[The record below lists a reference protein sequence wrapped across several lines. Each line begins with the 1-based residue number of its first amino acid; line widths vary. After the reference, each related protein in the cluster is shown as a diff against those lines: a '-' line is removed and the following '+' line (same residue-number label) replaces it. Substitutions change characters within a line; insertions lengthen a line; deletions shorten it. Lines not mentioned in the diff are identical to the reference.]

1 MNGFLQG
8 GVLKLDS
15 KTNSE
20 DVVEDEN
27 RQKRMFEHLSKS
39 VMQNGSQNLEE
50 SNRNKTRSVN
60 QLKAKNEIKE

>member
-8 GVLKLDS
+8 GVLKVES

-20 DVVEDEN
+20 DVIDDEN

-50 SNRNKTRSVN
+50 
-60 QLKAKNEIKE
+60 